1 MFHVFTGMKEVIKG
15 LLVNHTAASAPC
27 EHIANQVMLDGRWS
41 DLDCPSKSQVKNFVQ
56 SHFSQKKKAAEHALS
71 RQGKR
76 SYNNLSLEWLKA
88 EVLHRGMEVGRCRSA
103 GCIRM
108 LERHDDEH
116 VGKLTK
122 YHSTPV
128 HVSKSDGKS
137 DLLGWWVWVD
147 S

>member
-88 EVLHRGMEVGRCRSA
+88 SRSFTSWDGSRSVQICWMYSNVG
-103 GCIRM
+103 
-108 LERHDDEH
+108 
-116 VGKLTK
+116 T
-122 YHSTPV
+122 T
-128 HVSKSDGKS
+128 
-137 DLLGWWVWVD
+137 
-147 S
+147 